1 MTTLTNIYQ
10 NKRKSFTNVHLF
22 PKFETRNKAIQ
33 ESIQPENPT
42 YGRLAYRTNFFRL
55 RPERRVLSLFRL
67 DKRTHEKTGNRCFI
81 NHRGGF
87 QRCKS
92 FCSDTKAIL
101 SFYKENDHIQSRL
114 ANRRHCRE
122 SRLNCTPGDAYP
134 PYWEDLNIHIIET
147 KKPLE
152 TICLYYIYNLK

>member
-33 ESIQPENPT
+33 ESVQHENPT

-67 DKRTHEKTGNRCFI
+67 DKRTHRKTGNLCFI
-81 NHRGGF
+81 NHRRCF
-87 QRCKS
+87 RRCKS
-92 FCSDTKAIL
+92 FCSGIKTIYR
-101 SFYKENDHIQSRL
+101 FMKETTTSN
-114 ANRRHCRE
+114 
-122 SRLNCTPGDAYP
+122 PGLQIVVIAGNHDSVA
-134 PYWEDLNIHIIET
+134 H
-147 KKPLE
+147 LE
-152 TICLYYIYNLK
+152 TPIPLLGKSEHSL